1 MAGGQDDNATL
12 LIHDC
17 LNRGAVTS
25 VSTAYS
31 ESSPTF
37 KSDDVGG
44 IAGLIQLSVTIED
57 CVTCGSL
64 QSGTS
69 GGVTAVNGA
78 HVGGIVGVAYNG
90 PGTGSTPSI
99 TTKIHNNYSAVA
111 FVSGLGDVHRVLGS
125 FNPQIPPD
133 VVPGILELYDNYAY
147 GGMRVTGNNKLY
159 QTITGLDA
167 SDDPIYTDV
176 TPYSY
181 DYNHFITPP
190 QSGGVYTNA
199 IIGKDAPDYG
209 LNRYDGSNLIRLGD
223 CSDYWTITDFKT
235 HVRYVGCGH
244 ALRVGQFRVCMA
256 SEDGCT
262 LLGDATN
269 DAVGDFDFKPILITA
284 PGEYCVKL
292 MMSSNAKGRCSWMWF
307 DPFAEF
313 AKITATLGDD
323 GKLHTK
329 LSYPNGKGE
338 FVNIWLGL

>member
-1 MAGGQDDNATL
+1 MAGNS
-12 LIHDC
+12 I
-17 LNRGAVTS
+17 
-25 VSTAYS
+25 
-31 ESSPTF
+31 
-37 KSDDVGG
+37 
-44 IAGLIQLSVTIED
+44 TIED

-64 QSGTS
+64 RSGAS
-69 GGVTAVNGA
+69 EGVKAVNGS
-78 HVGGIVGVAYNG
+78 HVGGIVGIVQHFPDPAI
-90 PGTGSTPSI
+90 TTSV

-111 FVSGLGDVHRVLGS
+111 FVSGVGDVHRVLGS
-125 FNPQIPPD
+125 FESQLPPD
-133 VVPGILELYDNYAY
+133 VTGTLELYDNYAY

-181 DYNHFITPP
+181 DRNHFITPS

-209 LNRYDGSNLIRLGD
+209 LNRYDGSNLIRLGE

-284 PGEYCVKL
+284 PGTYCVKL
-292 MMSSNAKGRCSWMWF
+292 MMSGNAKGRCSWMWF

-329 LSYPNGKGE
+329 LTYPNGKGE